1 MSVMFLTDEM
11 GNKKAVVLSIQEYE
25 ELEKKIASIEE
36 TLYLLR
42 SPKNRDRLLNA
53 VSDIEME
60 KVETHDIIP
69 D

>member
-25 ELEKKIASIEE
+25 ELEKIASMEE

-42 SPKNRDRLLNA
+42 SPANRDRLLKA
-53 VSDIEME
+53 ISDIEME
-60 KVETHDIIP
+60 KIEVHDIKF
-69 D
+69 

>member
-36 TLYLLR
+36 TSYLLR

>member
-1 MSVMFLTDEM
+1 MFLTDEM

-36 TLYLLR
+36 TSYLLR

-53 VSDIEME
+53 ISDIEME
-60 KVETHDIIP
+60 KVEVHDIIP

>member
-1 MSVMFLTDEM
+1 MSAMFLTDEM

-36 TLYLLR
+36 TLFLLR

-53 VSDIEME
+53 ISDIEME
-60 KVETHDIIP
+60 KVEVHDIIP

>member
-25 ELEKKIASIEE
+25 ELEKNASMEE

-42 SPKNRDRLLNA
+42 SPANRDRLLKA
-53 VSDIEME
+53 ISDIEME
-60 KVETHDIIP
+60 KIEVHDIKF
-69 D
+69 

>member
-36 TLYLLR
+36 TSYLLR

-53 VSDIEME
+53 ISDIEME
-60 KVETHDIIP
+60 KVEVHDIIP